1 MAYVPSSSDKDGVVL
16 KGTSETKNI
25 NEKARRAGEK
35 TRIVLN
41 KGQVILRGAGVVA
54 LGAVAGVT
62 LCGSLS
68 GAVNIVG
75 LAMHPNVYGIGEW
88 ISFGIP
94 AVANVW
100 VCSKTLPLFMK
111 NCKLTKPIYDSFKE
125 VGDSFKGG
133 VDSYVDGFKEGY
145 KEDSSKKR

>member
-1 MAYVPSSSDKDGVVL
+1 MAYVPSSSEKDGVIL
-16 KGTSETKNI
+16 KGTSEVKNI
-25 NEKARRAGEK
+25 NEKAEKVGRA

-41 KGQVILRGAGVVA
+41 KGQVLLRGAGVVL
-54 LGAVAGVT
+54 LGAAAGASLV
-62 LCGSLS
+62 GSLS

-75 LAMHPNVYGIGEW
+75 LAMHPEIYGIGEW

-94 AVANVW
+94 AAANVW

-145 KEDSSKKR
+145 KDDSSKKR

>member
-54 LGAVAGVT
+54 EKRGAFV
-62 LCGSLS
+62 
-68 GAVNIVG
+68 
-75 LAMHPNVYGIGEW
+75 
-88 ISFGIP
+88 
-94 AVANVW
+94 
-100 VCSKTLPLFMK
+100 
-111 NCKLTKPIYDSFKE
+111 
-125 VGDSFKGG
+125 
-133 VDSYVDGFKEGY
+133 
-145 KEDSSKKR
+145 